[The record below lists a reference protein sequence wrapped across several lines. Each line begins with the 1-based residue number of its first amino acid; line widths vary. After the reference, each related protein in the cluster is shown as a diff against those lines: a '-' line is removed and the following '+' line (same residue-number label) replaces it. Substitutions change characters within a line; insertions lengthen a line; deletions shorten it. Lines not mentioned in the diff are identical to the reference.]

1 MLAFFEITVRV
12 MACTVGRIWMT
23 GNPVKIGGGCA
34 TVKGYKLS
42 KTTGIVPG
50 RESKV

>member
-12 MACTVGRIWMT
+12 MACTVDRIWMT

-42 KTTGIVPG
+42 KTTGIVAG
-50 RESKV
+50 KGE